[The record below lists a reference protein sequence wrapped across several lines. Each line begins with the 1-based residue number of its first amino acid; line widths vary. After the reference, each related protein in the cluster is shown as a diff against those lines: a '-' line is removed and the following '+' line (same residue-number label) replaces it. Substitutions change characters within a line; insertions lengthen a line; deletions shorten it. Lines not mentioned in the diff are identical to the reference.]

1 MASRALCKC
10 HDKASIAL
18 ELCVAIC
25 ACRGETA
32 SLPEDTL
39 TEERGQQSC
48 DVGRKSKALTEVFE
62 PPPSVEPS
70 RRATSR
76 L

>member
-1 MASRALCKC
+1 MASRALCKRNA
-10 HDKASIAL
+10 KASIAL

-25 ACRGETA
+25 ACKGETA
-32 SLPEDTL
+32 GLPENTL
-39 TEERGQQSC
+39 REERQQSC
-48 DVGRKSKALTEVFE
+48 DVGRKSKALTELFE
-62 PPPSVEPS
+62 PPPSAEPS